1 MRKIMVLACAAL
13 IAAGSSSLLAQSVT
27 SALRGATPL
36 NEEGPAPRMTPL
48 RNTSEREPRN
58 YPEQP
63 PLIPHQIEGYQVDI
77 NGNKCLSCHSRS
89 RTAESQA
96 PMLSITHFMD
106 RDGQFLAAISPRRF
120 FCTECHVPQNTATPP
135 VSNDFTDIDTLL
147 SRASPGGRR

>member
-1 MRKIMVLACAAL
+1 MRKIVILAFAAL

-27 SALRGATPL
+27 SALRGPAPFS
-36 NEEGPAPRMTPL
+36 EEPAAPRMTPL

-96 PMLSITHFMD
+96 PITCQPGSGSMD
-106 RDGQFLAAISPRRF
+106 RPTSSFAYAATRGSLTAATPRSPARPRR
-120 FCTECHVPQNTATPP
+120 
-135 VSNDFTDIDTLL
+135 
-147 SRASPGGRR
+147 RARSGRRRAGP